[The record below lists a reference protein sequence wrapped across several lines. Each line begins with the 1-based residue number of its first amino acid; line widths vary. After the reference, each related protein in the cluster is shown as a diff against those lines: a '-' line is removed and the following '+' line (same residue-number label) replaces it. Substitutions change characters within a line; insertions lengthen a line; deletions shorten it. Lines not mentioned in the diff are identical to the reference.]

1 MLSDRE
7 AYRVLAQL
15 SAGKAARLLAKA
27 GSPQGAALKA
37 RLPLPLDSEPYLA
50 RCDPDYPPG
59 LLDLAD
65 PPSVI
70 FCQGR
75 LPPPGTP
82 SVAVVGTRSAS
93 AYGLSFATR
102 LGRELSGAGVTV
114 VSGLARGIDGAAH
127 RGSLE
132 SGGSLP
138 TLGVLGCGLDVL
150 YPSEHAGLQREVA
163 ARGGLVSEYP
173 RGTPPQKWHFPARNR
188 LVAALAAALVVVEAP
203 NRSGAL
209 ITVDL
214 ALELGREVLVVPGP
228 VGWRQSEGTL
238 ALLREGATL
247 IRDAQDV
254 LDALGQ
260 KDRPLLPPPAPEPIL
275 EALSPL
281 GSTTDELLAATGLPV
296 PELLAALTRLQVAR
310 RLARG
315 PQGRW
320 MAV

>member
-15 SAGKAARLLAKA
+15 TARKAVRLLGKA
-27 GSPQGAALKA
+27 GSPGKAAEGLA
-37 RLPLPLDSEPYLA
+37 LPQTGEPYVA

-65 PPSVI
+65 PPSVL
-70 FCQGR
+70 FVQGR
-75 LPPPGTP
+75 LPSPGTP

-102 LGRELSGAGVTV
+102 LGRDLGGAGITV

-132 SGGSLP
+132 SSGSLP
-138 TLGVLGCGLDVL
+138 TLGVLGGGLDVL
-150 YPSEHAGLQREVA
+150 YPPEHAELQRAVA
-163 ARGGLVSEYP
+163 SRGGLVSEYP
-173 RGTPPQKWHFPARNR
+173 RGTLVQKWHFPARNR
-188 LVAALAAALVVVEAP
+188 LVAALADVLVVVEAP
-203 NRSGAL
+203 AGSGAL

-214 ALELGREVLVVPGP
+214 AAELGREVLVVPGP

-238 ALLREGATL
+238 ALLRDGATL

-254 LDALGQ
+254 LEALGQ
-260 KDRPLLPPPAPEPIL
+260 QRRPALPLPGPEPIL

-281 GSTTDELLAATGLPV
+281 GSTTDELQAATGLAV
-296 PELLAALTRLQVAR
+296 PELLAGLTRLQVAR

-315 PQGRW
+315 PAGRW
-320 MAV
+320 VAT